1 MRRVSA
7 WATFALAL
15 ALAATLAACSAIP
28 DKPVRATVYDFG
40 LAPAVK
46 PSASQPS
53 LLPALVLADVEV
65 TGALDGSAVLYR
77 LGYADEHQLRPY
89 SQARWSAPAP
99 QLIRQR
105 LRQRLGIDRPVL
117 DLGESAAL
125 ARVEGA
131 APRVLRMGLEEFSH
145 QFETQDRSWGVLRLR
160 ATLMDNTLAGER
172 LLAQRTFV
180 VRQPAP
186 SADAPGGVRALT
198 AATDALAEQIAEWMQ
213 GLH

>member
-1 MRRVSA
+1 MRRAAA
-7 WATFALAL
+7 WGAIMI
-15 ALAATLAACSAIP
+15 AATLAACSAIP

-40 LAPAVK
+40 PTPAAN
-46 PSASQPS
+46 PAALQPPT
-53 LLPALVLADVEV
+53 LQALVLADVEV

-89 SQARWSAPAP
+89 SQARWSAPPP

-105 LRQRLGIDRPVL
+105 VRQRLGLERPVL
-117 DLGESAAL
+117 DLGESAGL
-125 ARVEGA
+125 AREGGA

-145 QFETQDRSWGVLRLR
+145 LFETEARSWGVLRLR
-160 ATLMDNTLAGER
+160 ATLLENTPAGER

-198 AATDALAEQIAEWMQ
+198 AATDTVAQEIAQWMQ
-213 GLH
+213 GLR

>member
-1 MRRVSA
+1 MRRASA
-7 WATFALAL
+7 WGALMI
-15 ALAATLAACSAIP
+15 AATLAACSAIP

-40 LAPAVK
+40 PTPVGTSAAV
-46 PSASQPS
+46 QPPT
-53 LLPALVLADVEV
+53 LPALVVADVEV

-89 SQARWSAPAP
+89 SQARWSAPPP

-105 LRQRLGIDRPVL
+105 LRQRLGLERPVL
-117 DLGESAAL
+117 DLGESAGL
-125 ARVEGA
+125 AREGGA

-145 QFETQDRSWGVLRLR
+145 LFETQERSWGVLRLR
-160 ATLMDNTLAGER
+160 VTLLENTPAGER

-180 VRQPAP
+180 ARQPAP

-198 AATDALAEQIAEWMQ
+198 AATDTVAQEIAQWMQ
-213 GLH
+213 GLR